1 MPFIQD
7 LSLTITPS
15 VALYK
20 APVSD
25 GNINAYETTTEGRNV
40 IVLDFNQGGGLY
52 ARDLGTIFEWP
63 VRSGTTLFVW
73 QPSVIAMPE
82 GVYGRATDWLDSGGA
97 KFIQGVVIEADS
109 FNQAKTFVLQD
120 ADTLA
125 LHPLNE
131 LPATF
136 NQQSVKAFSCVT
148 PFVAHSAR
156 VISTDGV
163 EWRVWS
169 TKLVAQ
175 PWPELC
181 ENWQTEMTSLGMVG
195 WGHVRE
201 MNVPYVS
208 TSPIT
213 LNLVFDAWPTITIPL
228 PSTGG
233 LQAKTK
239 VTLPANKFKLISLQT
254 VGTAPGHRIFADDLQ
269 LKIKAWG
276 STEAYQILRPFGGP
290 SRAGA
295 TV

>member
-1 MPFIQD
+1 MPVITD

-15 VALYK
+15 TALYT
-20 APVSD
+20 APVND
-25 GNINAYETTTEGRNV
+25 AIINAYESVQEGRHAV
-40 IVLDFNQGGGLY
+40 VLDFNQGGGLY
-52 ARDLGTIFEWP
+52 SRDLGTIFQWP
-63 VRSGTTLFVW
+63 AQSGTILYVW
-73 QPSVIAMPE
+73 QPSIIAMPE
-82 GVYGRATDWLDSGGA
+82 GIYGRATDWLDSGGA
-97 KFIQGVVIEADS
+97 KFIQGVIIEADS
-109 FNQAKTFVLQD
+109 FDVPKTFMLQD

-125 LHPLNE
+125 LHALNE
-131 LPATF
+131 VPANF

-156 VISTDGV
+156 VVSSDGV

-169 TKLVAQ
+169 TKLVYQ

-181 ENWQTEMTSLGMVG
+181 FNWQTEMTSLGMIG

-208 TSPIT
+208 TSGVT
-213 LNLVFDAWPTITIPL
+213 LVLTFDAWPTITIPL

-233 LQAKTK
+233 LQAKRK
-239 VTLPANKFKLISLQT
+239 VTLPANKFKLIALQT
-254 VGTAPGHRIFADDLQ
+254 ISGDPGHRIFADDLQ

-276 STEAYQILRPFGGP
+276 STESYQVLRPFGGP
-290 SRAGA
+290 SRTGA

>member
-1 MPFIQD
+1 MPVIPD

-15 VALYK
+15 TALYT
-20 APVSD
+20 APVND
-25 GNINAYETTTEGRNV
+25 AQINAYESVQEGRHAV
-40 IVLDFNQGGGLY
+40 VLDFNQGGGLY
-52 ARDLGTIFEWP
+52 SRDLGTIFEWP
-63 VRSGTTLFVW
+63 AQSGTILYVW
-73 QPSVIAMPE
+73 QPSIIPMPE
-82 GVYGRATDWLDSGGA
+82 GTYGRATDWLDSGGA
-97 KFIQGVVIEADS
+97 KFIQGVIIEADS
-109 FNQAKTFVLQD
+109 FNVAKNFVLQD

-125 LHPLNE
+125 FHALNE
-131 LPATF
+131 VPANF

-169 TKLVAQ
+169 TKLVSQ

-181 ENWQTEMTSLGMVG
+181 FNWQTEMTSLGMIG

-201 MNVPYVS
+201 LNVPYVS

-213 LNLVFDAWPTITIPL
+213 LNLTFDAWPTITITL

-239 VTLPANKFKLISLQT
+239 VTLPANKFKLIALQT
-254 VGTAPGHRIFADDLQ
+254 LSGGVGHRIFADDLQ
-269 LKIKAWG
+269 LKIKSWG
-276 STEAYQILRPFGGP
+276 STEAYQILRPWGGQ
-290 SRAGA
+290 SRTGA